1 MQLPLL
7 LLKNNDGKP
16 SYSLTM
22 AIAAFVATLLWYILS
37 IFTHIKGFD
46 IRAFDGGAAMAFL
59 SPLLLNYY
67 GAKHLDRANAATVDK
82 EESAA

>member
-1 MQLPLL
+1 MKLL
-7 LLKNNDGKP
+7 LRSTDGKP

-22 AIAAFVATLLWYILS
+22 VVAAFIATLLWFVLS

-67 GAKHLDRANAATVDK
+67 GAKSLDAKRAVD
-82 EESAA
+82 STP

>member
-1 MQLPLL
+1 MQLPTL
-7 LLKNNDGKP
+7 LLKNTDGKP

-22 AIAAFVATLLWYILS
+22 AIAAFAATLLWYILS

-46 IRAFDGGAAMAFL
+46 IRAFDGGSAMAFL

-67 GAKHLDRANAATVDK
+67 GAKHLDKVNAATVEK
-82 EESAA
+82 EESAT

>member
-1 MQLPLL
+1 MNLPLL
-7 LLKNNDGKP
+7 KNSDGKP

-22 AIAAFVATLLWYILS
+22 AIAAFVATLLWYVLS

-46 IRAFDGGAAMAFL
+46 IRAFDGGSAMAFL

-67 GAKHLDRANAATVDK
+67 GAKHLDKAKPAATETED
-82 EESAA
+82 ESAA

>member
-1 MQLPLL
+1 MKLPTL
-7 LLKNNDGKP
+7 LLKSTDGKP

-22 AIAAFVATLLWYILS
+22 AVAAFTATLLWYILS

-46 IRAFDGGAAMAFL
+46 IRAFDGGSAMAFL

-67 GAKHLDRANAATVDK
+67 GAKHLDKVNTATASK
-82 EESAA
+82 EEPAA

>member
-1 MQLPLL
+1 MKLL
-7 LLKNNDGKP
+7 LRSNDGKP

-22 AIAAFVATLLWYILS
+22 AVLAFIATLVWYILS
-37 IFTHIKGFD
+37 IFTHIKGVD

-67 GAKHLDRANAATVDK
+67 GAKHLDAKRAVDDK
-82 EESAA
+82 

>member
-1 MQLPLL
+1 MKL
-7 LLKNNDGKP
+7 LLKNTDGKP

-22 AIAAFVATLLWYILS
+22 VVMAFLATLLWFILS

-67 GAKHLDRANAATVDK
+67 GSKHLNKAAVGTSEDK
-82 EESAA
+82 

>member
-1 MQLPLL
+1 MKL
-7 LLKNNDGKP
+7 LLKNTDGKP

-22 AIAAFVATLLWYILS
+22 VVMAFLATLLWFILS

-67 GAKHLDRANAATVDK
+67 GSKHLDKATVVNPQ
-82 EESAA
+82 

>member
-1 MQLPLL
+1 MKL
-7 LLKNNDGKP
+7 LLKSNDGKY

-22 AIAAFVATLLWYILS
+22 VVAAFIATLLWFVLS
-37 IFTHIKGFD
+37 IFTHIKGVD

-67 GAKHLDRANAATVDK
+67 GSKHLDRATAVNTSQEAT
-82 EESAA
+82 

>member
-1 MQLPLL
+1 MKLPTL
-7 LLKNNDGKP
+7 LLKNTDGKP

-22 AIAAFVATLLWYILS
+22 AIAAFAATLVWYILS

-46 IRAFDGGAAMAFL
+46 IRAFDGGSAMAFL

-67 GAKHLDRANAATVDK
+67 GAKHLDKSNAATVDK

>member
-1 MQLPLL
+1 MQLPTL
-7 LLKNNDGKP
+7 LLKNTDGKP

-22 AIAAFVATLLWYILS
+22 AIAAFTATLLWYILS

-46 IRAFDGGAAMAFL
+46 IRAFDGGSAMAFL

-67 GAKHLDRANAATVDK
+67 GAKHLDKVNAATVGK
-82 EESAA
+82 EEPAA

>member
-1 MQLPLL
+1 MKLL
-7 LLKNNDGKP
+7 LRSNDGKP

-22 AIAAFVATLLWYILS
+22 VVAAFIATLLWFVLS

-67 GAKHLDRANAATVDK
+67 GSKHLDKATTTNPSQ
-82 EESAA
+82 EATQ

>member
-1 MQLPLL
+1 MKLPTL
-7 LLKNNDGKP
+7 LLKSTDGKP

-22 AIAAFVATLLWYILS
+22 VVAAFIATLLWFVLS

-46 IRAFDGGAAMAFL
+46 IRAFDGGSAMAFL

-67 GAKHLDRANAATVDK
+67 GAKHLDRANAAAEDK
-82 EESAA
+82 EEPAA

>member
-1 MQLPLL
+1 MKLPTL
-7 LLKNNDGKP
+7 LLKSTDGKP

-22 AIAAFVATLLWYILS
+22 AFAAFAATLLWYILS

-46 IRAFDGGAAMAFL
+46 IRAFDGGSAMAFL

-67 GAKHLDRANAATVDK
+67 GGKHLDKSNAATASK
-82 EESAA
+82 E

>member
-1 MQLPLL
+1 MKLL
-7 LLKNNDGKP
+7 LRSNDGKP

-22 AIAAFVATLLWYILS
+22 AVLAFIATLVWYILS

-46 IRAFDGGAAMAFL
+46 IRAFDGGSAMAFL

-67 GAKHLDRANAATVDK
+67 GSKHLDRANAAAESK
-82 EESAA
+82 EEPAA

>member
-1 MQLPLL
+1 MKL
-7 LLKNNDGKP
+7 LLKNTHGKP

-22 AIAAFVATLLWYILS
+22 VVMAFLATLLWFILS

-67 GAKHLDRANAATVDK
+67 GSKHLDKKPLSETL
-82 EESAA
+82 

>member
-46 IRAFDGGAAMAFL
+46 IRAFDGGSAMAFL

-67 GAKHLDRANAATVDK
+67 GAKRLDKVNAATASK

>member
-1 MQLPLL
+1 MVV
-7 LLKNNDGKP
+7 
-16 SYSLTM
+16 
-22 AIAAFVATLLWYILS
+22 AAFIATLLWFVLS

-67 GAKHLDRANAATVDK
+67 GAKHLDAKRAVDDK
-82 EESAA
+82 

>member
-1 MQLPLL
+1 MKLL
-7 LLKNNDGKP
+7 LRSNDGKP

-22 AIAAFVATLLWYILS
+22 AVLAFIATLIWYILS
-37 IFTHIKGFD
+37 IFTHIKGVD

-67 GAKHLDRANAATVDK
+67 GSKHLDKATMVNPQ
-82 EESAA
+82 

>member
-1 MQLPLL
+1 MKLPTL
-7 LLKNNDGKP
+7 LLKSTDGKP

-22 AIAAFVATLLWYILS
+22 AVAAFTATLLWYILS

-46 IRAFDGGAAMAFL
+46 IRAFDGGSAMAFL

-67 GAKHLDRANAATVDK
+67 GAKHLDKANTAIVSK
-82 EESAA
+82 EEPST

>member
-1 MQLPLL
+1 MQLPTLL
-7 LLKNNDGKP
+7 LRNTDGKP

-22 AIAAFVATLLWYILS
+22 AIAAFAATLVWYILS

-46 IRAFDGGAAMAFL
+46 IRAFDGGSAMAFL

-67 GAKHLDRANAATVDK
+67 GAKHLDKVNAATVEK
-82 EESAA
+82 EESAT

>member
-1 MQLPLL
+1 MKLL
-7 LLKNNDGKP
+7 LRSNDGKY

-22 AIAAFVATLLWYILS
+22 VVAAFIATLLWFVLS
-37 IFTHIKGFD
+37 IFTHIKGVD

-67 GAKHLDRANAATVDK
+67 GAKSLDAKRVVEDK
-82 EESAA
+82 